1 MVQQESG
8 TNKKIRTVNIL
19 NIIDGLRRILD
30 AYDGGSEYDVYD
42 DVDIADIPA
51 IAPPK
56 KTKKKRK
63 PSAYQ
68 KFVGEQMQLKE
79 IKEVEPFRD
88 RMKLIAML
96 WKDKKE
102 SNARLL

>member
-1 MVQQESG
+1 M
-8 TNKKIRTVNIL
+8 NIL

-68 KFVGEQMQLKE
+68 KFVGEQMKLKE
-79 IKEVEPFRD
+79 IQEVGSFRD